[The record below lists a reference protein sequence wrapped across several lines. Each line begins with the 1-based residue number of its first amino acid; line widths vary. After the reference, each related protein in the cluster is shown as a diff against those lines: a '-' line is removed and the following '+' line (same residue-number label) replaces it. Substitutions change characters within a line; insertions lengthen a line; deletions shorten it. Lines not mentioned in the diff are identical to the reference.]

1 MSDHVGKHSEEAAE
15 KRGVWLRW
23 HNGADVGST
32 PGFRHGGKS
41 APCSKYRPDTYGTVI
56 GVAARREPS
65 SRRRCHGW
73 D

>member
-1 MSDHVGKHSEEAAE
+1 MSDEPNGKHSEEAAE

-41 APCSKYRPDTYGTVI
+41 AQRPLI
-56 GVAARREPS
+56 G
-65 SRRRCHGW
+65 
-73 D
+73 